1 MNIVVVMLDSLRPD
15 FMGCYGNSE
24 VKTPYMDAI
33 AARGTA
39 YAKAYAEY
47 PITVPARTALVSGCY
62 TFTNRPWCP
71 LRSYDMHIAEVLK
84 ENGYTTAAFSDTPFN
99 VGANMDRGF
108 DTFEWVAVGKCHR
121 PVVEGRDADISNAYF
136 PPHATQLEKNFY
148 KHTMINRSY
157 SMEINGKICPELLFD
172 GAIEWLETNANKKF
186 FLWVDT
192 FDPHEPWCP
201 VEPYASMYQKGY
213 EGRYIP
219 MPMGPSS
226 DWMTE
231 EDVKNVRALYAGD
244 ATHTDEQVG
253 ALVRKIDELGLRDD
267 TLIILISDHGEPLAD
282 HGTIRKYGVPV
293 YEELARM
300 VWIMS
305 KPGLVP
311 EGVVSDALVQNTDF
325 APTILDMLDI
335 KPPQRRRIDGIS
347 LMPMIRG
354 EKESVR
360 EYVYNGAF
368 GLRTS
373 IVNSDWKFIDNRGEK
388 PNELFDRESDPLE
401 RENLAP
407 QHPDI
412 ADELHRE
419 LWGFVSQWA
428 AALSWRDKPRAGKQ
442 GESGMDNRTNKEEW
456 KDIGRK
462 IEKQVKEEVS
472 RLADAAKAEDWKD
485 MGSKIEAKIKSQLAD
500 AVGAEPDAD
509 WDEIGNRTED
519 SVKHSISKWAGAQPE
534 DDWKTIGKKAEARIK
549 SQAADLSGAD
559 PDADWSDIGRRMKS
573 TIKSRLRDWL
583 DEE

>member
-15 FMGCYGNSE
+15 FVGCYGNPV
-24 VKTPYMDAI
+24 VKTPHMDAI

-84 ENGYTTAAFSDTPFN
+84 ENGYATAAFTDTPFN

-108 DTFEWVAVGKCHR
+108 DTFEWFAVGKCHR

-148 KHTMINRSY
+148 RHTMINREY
-157 SMEINGKICPELLFD
+157 SMEVNGKICPELLFD
-172 GAIEWLETNANKKF
+172 AAIEWMEANASKKF
-186 FLWVDT
+186 FLWIDT

-201 VEPYASMYQKGY
+201 TPPYDSMYQEGY
-213 EGRYIP
+213 TGRYIP

-231 EDVKNVRALYAGD
+231 DDVRHVRALYAGD
-244 ATHTDEQVG
+244 ATRTDVQVG
-253 ALVRKIDELGLRDD
+253 ALADKIDQLGLRDD
-267 TLIILISDHGEPLAD
+267 TLIVLISDHGEPLAD

-305 KPGLVP
+305 KPGLVS
-311 EGVVSDALVQNTDF
+311 EGVLSDALVQNTDF

-335 KPPQRRRIDGIS
+335 EPPQRRRIDGVS
-347 LMPMIRG
+347 LMPMIKG
-354 EKESVR
+354 EKDSVR

-373 IVNSDWKFIDNRGEK
+373 IVNDDWKFIDNHGEK
-388 PNELFDRESDPLE
+388 PHELFSRRNDPQE
-401 RENLAP
+401 RENLAN
-407 QHPDI
+407 QYPDVVKG
-412 ADELHRE
+412 LHRK
-419 LWGFVSQWA
+419 LFDFSARWA
-428 AALSWRDKPRAGKQ
+428 AALSWRDRPREGK
-442 GESGMDNRTNKEEW
+442 
-456 KDIGRK
+456 
-462 IEKQVKEEVS
+462 
-472 RLADAAKAEDWKD
+472 
-485 MGSKIEAKIKSQLAD
+485 
-500 AVGAEPDAD
+500 
-509 WDEIGNRTED
+509 
-519 SVKHSISKWAGAQPE
+519 
-534 DDWKTIGKKAEARIK
+534 
-549 SQAADLSGAD
+549 
-559 PDADWSDIGRRMKS
+559 
-573 TIKSRLRDWL
+573 
-583 DEE
+583 